1 MHRISVGL
9 SVYSDEK
16 EDIISDILG
25 IIIPPAYELFGCE
38 MIASKAIPAAKER
51 IAALER
57 YGFSLTDEKLIGHGG
72 QAYGNYFVLK

>member
-1 MHRISVGL
+1 
-9 SVYSDEK
+9 
-16 EDIISDILG
+16 
-25 IIIPPAYELFGCE
+25 

-51 IAALER
+51 IAALEW